1 MSKNVVVPDDIK
13 YYYIAKEKQAPWLF
27 NWCNVKNE
35 RRKYTKDY
43 VNWYRQ
49 FVAGSPIPTKD
60 LVQRLDKGFTSFDL
74 ALKKDFNEGRVSSTF
89 QFTNIF
95 ATQRRETFI
104 NTPDLYSYRLATPRW
119 PFISI
124 SFTFRLNNFNNL
136 DKIQTE
142 KGSEF

>member
-1 MSKNVVVPDDIK
+1 MHAHLPLHPLVYSLINTDIINSKDSVKTRDENFNADI
-13 YYYIAKEKQAPWLF
+13 I
-27 NWCNVKNE
+27 
-35 RRKYTKDY
+35 
-43 VNWYRQ
+43 
-49 FVAGSPIPTKD
+49 S
-60 LVQRLDKGFTSFDL
+60 VQGLDKGFTSFDL